1 MIVEEGSSHIVTVET
16 SLSEYQLSFAT
27 VQLVTLDEYQLL
39 VHGSNFTCKNI
50 RADSEIQRILHN
62 ETETS
67 RDLAE
72 G

>member
-1 MIVEEGSSHIVTVET
+1 MIVEEGSSHLVTVET
-16 SLSEYQLSFAT
+16 SLFEYQLSFAM
-27 VQLVTLDEYQLL
+27 VQLVTLQEYQLL
-39 VHGSNFTCKNI
+39 LHGPNFTCKNI
-50 RADSEIQRILHN
+50 RADSEIQRILYN